1 MKNSKEMADSVFK
14 IRDAYLEKQ
23 RKRIRMLKKAAYIGS
38 SVCMFGLILIG
49 INFTVPSKQQ
59 IPTLTVP
66 DSTSHS
72 DASESETGDTNKVK
86 VTMPTDSISYEG
98 ETQKDSNELIETEN
112 HSATENFQTETDVSQ
127 AIESEPTQEENSPPF
142 NPEETIPPP
151 DESNGD
157 TGEVEEDFLPDP
169 NGFDKW
175 TLDDIFRSFPIIS
188 FEKQYRCQNI
198 TITEDMLELAIADI
212 TVTGSD
218 PNASDNISADVV
230 VYSFIDSAENDE
242 IAIWF
247 NGRNDYIVYRAEE
260 IE

>member
-23 RKRIRMLKKAAYIGS
+23 RKRMRRLKKAAYIGS
-38 SVCMFGLILIG
+38 SVCMFALILIG
-49 INFTVPSKQQ
+49 INFTVPGKQQ

-66 DSTSHS
+66 DSTSYS
-72 DASESETGDTNKVK
+72 DASEIETEDTNKVK
-86 VTMPTDSISYEG
+86 VTLPTDSISHEV
-98 ETQKDSNELIETEN
+98 ETQKVSDELIETEE
-112 HSATENFQTETDVSQ
+112 HSATEKFQTETNVSQ
-127 AIESEPTQEENSPPF
+127 AIESEPTQEDNAAPL
-142 NPEETIPPP
+142 NPEEIIPPP

-157 TGEVEEDFLPDP
+157 TGEVEEDSLYDP

-175 TLDDIFRSFPIIS
+175 TLDDIYRSFPIIS

-198 TITEDMLELAIADI
+198 TITEDMLELAIANI
-212 TVTGSD
+212 TVTGNN

-230 VYSFIDSAENDE
+230 VYSFIDSAENEE

-247 NGRNDYIVYRAEE
+247 KGRNDYIVYRAEE